1 MRTTMTNTT
10 KITLSLSENDVLD
23 LLALMGDRRRAFRVG
38 RSPRRDQAAGA
49 GAEERHAGLL
59 IGS

>member
-23 LLALMGDRRRAFRVG
+23 LLALISTQIDDEHFAWGAL
-38 RSPRRDQAAGA
+38 RDEIKRQALAQKSDM
-49 GAEERHAGLL
+49 LDC
-59 IGS
+59 

>member
-23 LLALMGDRRRAFRVG
+23 LLALMGVQIDDEHFAWG
-38 RSPRRDQAAGA
+38 ALRDEIKRQALAQKSDM
-49 GAEERHAGLL
+49 LDC
-59 IGS
+59 

>member
-23 LLALMGDRRRAFRVG
+23 LLALMGVQIDDEHFAWG
-38 RSPRRDQAAGA
+38 ALRDAIKRQALAQKSDM
-49 GAEERHAGLL
+49 LDC
-59 IGS
+59 